1 MITETADKLIEALRY
16 ELQQY
21 GEMLALLEKQQQNVL
36 DSNTSGVLENI
47 SAISVQTSIIQNA
60 RKATE
65 QAKRELCFE
74 LGIDEKSSYSE
85 VVKHLSE
92 EYQILLNALIDENNS
107 LIGRI
112 HKRANQNHLLLKR
125 SIEMIQQLISAVVP
139 GLCATFYDQ
148 SGSAFN
154 SILPQTTSLYNEV
167 G

>member
-1 MITETADKLIEALRY
+1 MITDAADKLIEALRY

-36 DSNTSGVLENI
+36 DSNTSGVLEDI
-47 SAISVQTSIIQNA
+47 SAISVQTSVIQNA

-65 QAKRELCFE
+65 QAKRELCVE
-74 LGIDEKSSYSE
+74 LGLDEKSSYSE

-92 EYQILLNALIDENNS
+92 EYRILLNALIDENNS

-125 SIEMIQQLISAVVP
+125 SIEMIQQLVSAVVP
-139 GLCATFYDQ
+139 GLCATFYNQ